1 MMIEYP
7 PQTSLPF
14 IAPGW
19 KCLLVAKLI
28 KSCSRIKHKMTCI
41 LSNNAVGETSYKF
54 EHSLTGWF
62 IIAIHSAR
70 ECCRC
75 KLIDC
80 VRLLWLISMT
90 TAERPK
96 MTSGLPKFIFEE
108 NGLKSSSVRKRKI
121 LAYLKFS

>member
-28 KSCSRIKHKMTCI
+28 ESCSRIKHKMTCI

-62 IIAIHSAR
+62 IKNYHSFRSRMLSLQTYRLRAVTVVNFHDYGGKTKDDLGFTKIH
-70 ECCRC
+70 
-75 KLIDC
+75 
-80 VRLLWLISMT
+80 
-90 TAERPK
+90 
-96 MTSGLPKFIFEE
+96 F
-108 NGLKSSSVRKRKI
+108 
-121 LAYLKFS
+121 